1 MTTIGVITSIFPIFY
16 GFSKFVSGVVST
28 KVSAQFMLGG
38 GLMLTGIICTGMA
51 SRTPDVWGLLVPC
64 LIPDV

>member
-28 KVSAQFMLGG
+28 KVSAQYMLGG
-38 GLMLTGIICTGMA
+38 GLILTGIICTGAA
-51 SRTPDVWGLLVPC
+51 SFNLSSAMYFGRRRV
-64 LIPDV
+64 